1 MKNLEIVQNCR
12 QKVLFILQT
21 NKVVVENVN
30 YNVNPAWP
38 LFCCGIQQLGSKRR
52 LFVMLLNNSIN
63 FIRKNGQKNVN
74 FFIASSFMQLFK

>member
-38 LFCCGIQQLGSKRR
+38 LFFCA
-52 LFVMLLNNSIN
+52 
-63 FIRKNGQKNVN
+63 IRYSN
-74 FFIASSFMQLFK
+74 